1 MVVMDQMLSQ
11 SREDTAEGIN
21 YATVRTVKKK
31 LDLRVPAVS
40 AARHREVTEST
51 QSRLDVHMGSVC

>member
-31 LDLRVPAVS
+31 FVPAVS